1 MVNANRVTKMKRVH
15 DITSQNKGFTLIEI
29 MVAVAIAATVTAAA
43 FTILTTTSKAV
54 RANEQ
59 VVDTQ
64 QNVRIAI
71 ELLSRDIK
79 MAGFGNPG
87 VAIGNCTYPIMP
99 VDNTATGVD
108 NGPDSVQL
116 LVPTTKST
124 GTAPWQLQNATTPN
138 GAAQITLKAGAVAD
152 MVTSGL
158 ANGAYISING
168 ALTGQVTAVSASTD
182 TITVA
187 VPAPVWFP
195 ANAPVYLLQCIRYQV
210 VTNAAVCGTSE
221 PCLTRGV
228 AGVTT
233 GPNAEAPIVEGV
245 EELQLAYACDGCVAT
260 INGGNPDRII
270 DNQGGSAGFDQAD
283 FVSNN
288 LWTTAPMTPDK
299 IKLVQVSL
307 VASQPN
313 ADLGFGETLQA
324 KVGSGGLVVS
334 PDRTL
339 AANANHRRRMLTK
352 TIDTRNVGF

>member
-1 MVNANRVTKMKRVH
+1 MSGKPIGGTDSAVRER
-15 DITSQNKGFTLIEI
+15 GFTLIEV
-29 MVAVAIAATVTAAA
+29 MVAVVLSTLVTAAA

-54 RANEQ
+54 QANEQ
-59 VVDTQ
+59 VAGTQ
-64 QNVRIAI
+64 QNVRIAM

-79 MAGFGNPG
+79 MAGFGNAG

-99 VDNTATGVD
+99 LDKTPTGVD

-116 LVPTTKST
+116 LVPTTKAT
-124 GTAPWQLQNATTPN
+124 GAAPWLLQSATSPN
-138 GAAQITLKAGAVAD
+138 GAPQITLKPGAVAD

-158 ANGAYISING
+158 ANGSYISING
-168 ALTGQVTAVSASTD
+168 AYTGQVTAVSSSSN
-182 TITVA
+182 TITIA

-195 ANAPVYLLQCIRYQV
+195 ADSPVYLLQCIRYQV
-210 VTNAAVCGTSE
+210 VTNAAVCGTTE
-221 PCLTRGV
+221 PCLTRGI

-233 GPNAEAPIVEGV
+233 GPNAEAPIVEGI
-245 EELQLAYACDGCVAT
+245 EEMQVSYACDGCVAA

-288 LWTTAPMTPDK
+288 LWATAPMTPDK
-299 IKLVQVSL
+299 IKLVQVVL
-307 VASQPN
+307 VASQTR

-324 KVGSGGLVVS
+324 KIGSGGLAVS

-339 AANANHRRRMLTK
+339 PANANHRRRMLTK
-352 TIDTRNVGF
+352 TIDTRNVGS